1 MPPRSRLGRDE
12 ADGAWCP
19 AGPLHPSDEQFL
31 QVDLRSLCF
40 VTLVGTQGRS
50 GGGAGK
56 EFVRIYRLD
65 YSRDGD
71 RWISWKSRTGQKD
84 LRPPVIARY
93 LRIIPVTE
101 LTSTV
106 CMRMELYGC
115 SWHDGLLSY
124 SAPEGQIMA
133 VPGYPIAYLNDST
146 YDGFLERRLLFGG
159 LGQLTDGLL
168 GMDDFLQTHQ
178 TRTWQG
184 YDYVGWR
191 NDSLGPGYVEMDFLF
206 DKQRNFS
213 SMKVHCNNMFSRGVK
228 IFRKVSCL
236 FKPRLISD
244 WEPEPVGITTVLDD
258 KNPSARFVTVPLGNR
273 VGKELRCQ
281 FSFADTWMMFS
292 EISFQSNM
300 EVIKPRVIPVHTRLP
315 SPLSTADP
323 EPELSTTL
331 QSQETTPP
339 FMVSWPVDRP
349 DDGSTSV
356 LIGCLVTI
364 ILLLLVII
372 VLILW
377 CQYVRKVLE
386 KAPCRI
392 LDEEVMGQ
400 HSSCSDTMVVHS
412 SHSNPTYETVFLLD
426 PEYQEP
432 VLLLHKLPELSQSA
446 EDSVLIL
453 SNPAYDLFIPT
464 SFPLIGWHIMK
475 SKPISTNGKPDN
487 VYDVVLKDL
496 RPPVIARY
504 LRIIPVTELT
514 STVCMRMELYG
525 CSWHDG
531 LLSYSAPE
539 GQIMAVP
546 GYPIAYLNDSTYD
559 GFLERRLLFGGL
571 GQLTDGLLGMDD
583 FLQTHQTRTWQGYDY
598 VGWRNDSLGPGYV
611 EMDFLFDKQRN
622 FSSMKVHCNNMF
634 SRGVKIFRKV
644 SCLFKPRLISDW
656 EPEPVGI
663 TTVLDDKNPSA
674 RFVTV
679 PLGNRVGKELR
690 CQFSFADTWMMFS
703 EISFQSK
710 TTPPFM
716 VSWPVDRPDDG
727 STSVLIGCLVTI
739 ILLLL
744 VIIVLILWCQYVR
757 KVLEKAPCRILDEEV
772 MGQHSSCSDT
782 MVVHSSHSNPTYE
795 TVFLLDP
802 EYQEPVLLLH
812 KLPELSQSAEDS
824 VCSGDYAEPDLTQCT
839 PHQGFQSSVP
849 HYAETDIV
857 SLQGVTGSNMYAVP
871 ALTVD
876 SLTRKGIS
884 VGEFPRQRL
893 HFREK
898 LGEGQFGEEFLGGV
912 VPLSDPDGRPV
923 LVAVKKLRADASKNA
938 RNDFL
943 KEIKIM
949 SRLNH
954 PNIVRLLGVCVCADP
969 LCMITEYMENGDLNQ
984 FLSQRESESTLT
996 HANNIPSVSLPNLL
1010 HMSAQISSGMR
1021 YLASLN
1027 FVHRDLATRNCLVD
1041 HQLTIKI
1048 ADFGMSRNL
1057 YSGDYYRIRGR
1068 AVLPIRWMAWESIL
1082 LGKFTTASDVW
1093 AFGVTLWE
1101 IFTLCKEQPYSLL
1114 SDEQVIENTGEFFRN
1129 QGRQIFLSPPPLCPP
1144 TLFELMLRCWSRDT
1158 KDRPSFER
1166 VHRHL
1171 QEHIA

>member
-1 MPPRSRLGRDE
+1 MRASAGPERDGAAFTISRDVDAKPSPADDLRTDALSELPLSTMLFLLLLLLPADSRSQTDPAQCRYALGMQDGSIADDDLTASSQWYESTGPKYARLGRDE

-56 EFVRIYRLD
+56 EFVRRYRLD

-71 RWISWKSRTGQKD
+71 RWISWKSQTGQKVIQGNRNVYDVVLKD

-93 LRIIPVTE
+93 LRVIPVTE

-106 CMRMELYGC
+106 CMRIELYGC

-159 LGQLTDGLL
+159 LGQLTDGLV

-300 EVIKPRVIPVHTRLP
+300 EVFKSRVVPVHTRLP
-315 SPLSTADP
+315 STLSTKNP

-349 DDGSTSV
+349 DDVSTSI

-386 KAPCRI
+386 KAPCQI

-400 HSSCSDTMVVHS
+400 LSSCSDTMVVHS
-412 SHSNPTYETVFLLD
+412 SQSNPTYETVFLLD
-426 PEYQEP
+426 PQ
-432 VLLLHKLPELSQSA
+432 
-446 EDSVLIL
+446 
-453 SNPAYDLFIPT
+453 
-464 SFPLIGWHIMK
+464 
-475 SKPISTNGKPDN
+475 
-487 VYDVVLKDL
+487 
-496 RPPVIARY
+496 
-504 LRIIPVTELT
+504 
-514 STVCMRMELYG
+514 
-525 CSWHDG
+525 
-531 LLSYSAPE
+531 
-539 GQIMAVP
+539 
-546 GYPIAYLNDSTYD
+546 
-559 GFLERRLLFGGL
+559 
-571 GQLTDGLLGMDD
+571 
-583 FLQTHQTRTWQGYDY
+583 
-598 VGWRNDSLGPGYV
+598 
-611 EMDFLFDKQRN
+611 
-622 FSSMKVHCNNMF
+622 
-634 SRGVKIFRKV
+634 
-644 SCLFKPRLISDW
+644 
-656 EPEPVGI
+656 
-663 TTVLDDKNPSA
+663 
-674 RFVTV
+674 
-679 PLGNRVGKELR
+679 
-690 CQFSFADTWMMFS
+690 
-703 EISFQSK
+703 
-710 TTPPFM
+710 
-716 VSWPVDRPDDG
+716 
-727 STSVLIGCLVTI
+727 
-739 ILLLL
+739 
-744 VIIVLILWCQYVR
+744 
-757 KVLEKAPCRILDEEV
+757 
-772 MGQHSSCSDT
+772 
-782 MVVHSSHSNPTYE
+782 
-795 TVFLLDP
+795 
-802 EYQEPVLLLH
+802 YQEPVLLLH

-876 SLTRKGIS
+876 SLTRKDIS

-898 LGEGQFGEEFLGGV
+898 LGEGQFGEVHLCEAEGLQEFLVGDA
-912 VPLSDPDGRPV
+912 PLPDPDGRPV

-949 SRLNH
+949 SRLKH

-984 FLSQRESESTLT
+984 FLSQREKESTLT

-1010 HMSAQISSGMR
+1010 HMSAQISSGMC

-1057 YSGDYYRIRGR
+1057 YSGDYYRIQGR

-1144 TLFELMLRCWSRDT
+1144 ALFELMLCCWSRDT